1 MNETTMRAT
10 PGPPR
15 ALTGRL
21 LGPEK
26 LRVKSLTLGGICRS
40 ALSQGIPARVEQRST
55 LAGMALDP
63 GSNSLDLAAMP

>member
-1 MNETTMRAT
+1 MNETTMRAP
-10 PGPPR
+10 PGPR

-21 LGPEK
+21 PGPEK
-26 LRVKSLTLGGICRS
+26 LRVESLTLGGICRS

-63 GSNSLDLAAMP
+63 GSSALDLAAMP